1 MAIRVRIIRGGA
13 FFVNRVELESRN
25 HRLPLGCA
33 LPERCATRAS
43 HVSTLILKTHRTPLS
58 TSTFLSKVSIY
69 LSYGLDDPW
78 CCERRRPPA
87 ALGPGAA
94 PRREVASEIREV
106 WEVREAWGEI
116 GEIPLICDI
125 SRIITLGRAGAEKG
139 RQPW

>member
-1 MAIRVRIIRGGA
+1 MV
-13 FFVNRVELESRN
+13 L
-25 HRLPLGCA
+25 
-33 LPERCATRAS
+33 RA
-43 HVSTLILKTHRTPLS
+43 P
-58 TSTFLSKVSIY
+58 
-69 LSYGLDDPW
+69 
-78 CCERRRPPA
+78 PPA
-87 ALGPGAA
+87 SGARPPGAA